1 MPSNDGFRAAR
12 RRVLGGLG
20 MSAAALA
27 LAPFRLYAAS
37 SSPAELKKKYPGK
50 VIDLV
55 QRALV
60 IDMLAP
66 LKIDFNPDAFSLPL
80 SEADAEMFR
89 TCGITGFHNSV
100 GVGGATAYD
109 EALQFIAAWSG
120 FAGRNS
126 EVFSL
131 VGRAEDLDHAKKQ
144 RKVAVIMG
152 LQNADEFREPK
163 DVKDF
168 YDLGLRCAQLT
179 YNTQNLIGSGSTERI
194 DGGVTDYGAK
204 IIEAMNDVGM
214 LIDVSHSGDRTT
226 LDAIEI
232 SPKPIAITHSNC
244 RALNNHP
251 RLKTDEAIK
260 KLAAK
265 GGVMGITGVR
275 MFVKDKEPTTI
286 EDIVDH
292 IDHVV
297 KLVGIEHVGI
307 GSDSDLMG
315 YDHMPKDQYERL
327 KAGYKSTYAFRDKI
341 DTDGFDHPR
350 KVYDLTATLLRR
362 GYSEANIQA
371 VLGGNF
377 RRLLGSTWLEPKRTP
392 DRSPSASEAKD
403 GRERPPPPEA
413 KQPGEKKS

>member
-1 MPSNDGFRAAR
+1 MIRATCQPERRRALKAIAAIGALSLTPSFLRAATSAPVR
-12 RRVLGGLG
+12 RKY
-20 MSAAALA
+20 S
-27 LAPFRLYAAS
+27 
-37 SSPAELKKKYPGK
+37 KK
-50 VIDLV
+50 VVDIV

-66 LKIDFNPDAFSLPL
+66 LKLDFNPDAFSLPL
-80 SEADAEMFR
+80 SESDAEMFR
-89 TCGITGFHNSV
+89 NCGITAFHNSV
-100 GVGGATAYD
+100 GVGTYD
-109 EALQFIAAWSG
+109 EALEFIAAWSG

-131 VGRAEDLDHAKKQ
+131 VGRVDDIDHAKAKH
-144 RKVAVIMG
+144 KIAVVMG
-152 LQNADEFREPK
+152 LQNADQFRTPA

-179 YNTQNLIGSGSTERI
+179 YNSQNLIGSGSTERV
-194 DGGVTDYGAK
+194 DGGVTDYGMK
-204 IIEAMNDVGM
+204 IIEAMNDAGM

-226 LDAIEI
+226 LDAIEL
-232 SPKPIAITHSNC
+232 SPRPIAITHSNC

-275 MFVKDKEPTTI
+275 NFVKDKEPTTI

-315 YDHMPKDQYERL
+315 YDRMPKDQYDKL
-327 KAGYKSTYAFRDKI
+327 KAAYKSSYAFRGKI
-341 DTDGFDHPR
+341 DTDGFDHPQ
-350 KVYDLTATLLRR
+350 KVYDLTEALLKR
-362 GYSEANIQA
+362 GYGEANIQA

-377 RRLLGSTWLEPKRTP
+377 RRLLGATWKEPKRTP
-392 DRSPSASEAKD
+392 
-403 GRERPPPPEA
+403 PPTDKKTEE
-413 KQPGEKKS
+413 KQS

>member
-1 MPSNDGFRAAR
+1 MPLDRVFRIER
-12 RRVLGGLG
+12 RRMLGAL
-20 MSAAALA
+20 SAAAAVATLE
-27 LAPFRLYAAS
+27 PFRLRAATVA
-37 SSPAELKKKYPGK
+37 PTTARKKYPAL
-50 VIDLV
+50 VVDIV
-55 QRALV
+55 QRTLV

-66 LKIDFNPDAFSLPL
+66 LKIDFNPDAFSFPL
-80 SEADAEMFR
+80 SAADAEMFR
-89 TCGITGFHNSV
+89 NCGITGFHNSV
-100 GVGGATAYD
+100 GVGSYD

-120 FAGRNS
+120 FAGRNAD
-126 EVFSL
+126 VFSL
-131 VGRAEDLDHAKKQ
+131 VGRIEDLEHAKKQ
-144 RKVAVIMG
+144 GKVAVIMG

-179 YNTQNLIGSGSTERI
+179 YNTQNLIGSGSTERV
-194 DGGVTDYGAK
+194 DGGITDYGVK
-204 IIEAMNDVGM
+204 IIEAMNEAGM

-251 RLKTDEAIK
+251 RLKTDEAIR

-286 EDIVDH
+286 EDMVDH

-315 YDHMPKDQYERL
+315 YDHMPKDQYEKL
-327 KAGYKSTYAFRDKI
+327 KAAYKSSYAFRDKI
-341 DTDGFDHPR
+341 DTDGFDHPQ
-350 KVYDLTATLLRR
+350 KVYDLTAAMLRR
-362 GYSEANIQA
+362 NYGKENIQA

-377 RRLLGSTWLEPKRTP
+377 RRLLGSTWLEPKHT
-392 DRSPSASEAKD
+392 EAKKS
-403 GRERPPPPEA
+403 E
-413 KQPGEKKS
+413 EKKS

>member
-1 MPSNDGFRAAR
+1 MPLDPVFRIER
-12 RRVLGGLG
+12 RRLLGAL
-20 MSAAALA
+20 SAAAA
-27 LAPFRLYAAS
+27 AATLAPFQVRAAT
-37 SSPAELKKKYPGK
+37 PATPDVKKKYPAK
-50 VIDLV
+50 VVDIV
-55 QRALV
+55 QRSLV

-80 SEADAEMFR
+80 TDADAQMFR
-89 TCGITGFHNSV
+89 TCGINAFHNSI
-100 GVGGATAYD
+100 GVGSYD

-120 FAGRNS
+120 FAGRNAD
-126 EVFSL
+126 VFSL
-131 VGRAEDLDHAKKQ
+131 VGRIEDLEHAKRQ
-144 RKVAVIMG
+144 GKVAVIMG
-152 LQNADEFREPK
+152 LQNADEFRQPG

-179 YNTQNLIGSGSTERI
+179 YNSQNLIGSGSTERV
-194 DGGVTDYGAK
+194 DGGVTDYGEK
-204 IIEAMNDVGM
+204 IIQAMNDAGM

-251 RLKTDEAIK
+251 RLKTDEAIT

-297 KLVGIEHVGI
+297 KLVGIDHVGI

-315 YDHMPKDQYERL
+315 YDHMPKDQYEKL
-327 KAGYKSTYAFRDKI
+327 KAAYKSSYAFRDKI

-350 KVYDLTATLLRR
+350 KVYDLTAALLRR
-362 GYSEANIQA
+362 GYGEANIQA

-377 RRLLGSTWLEPKRTP
+377 RRLLAGTWLEPKRTP
-392 DRSPSASEAKD
+392 DRSPSAPEARD
-403 GRERPPPPEA
+403 GREGPPPPDA
-413 KQPGEKKS
+413 KKTEEKKS